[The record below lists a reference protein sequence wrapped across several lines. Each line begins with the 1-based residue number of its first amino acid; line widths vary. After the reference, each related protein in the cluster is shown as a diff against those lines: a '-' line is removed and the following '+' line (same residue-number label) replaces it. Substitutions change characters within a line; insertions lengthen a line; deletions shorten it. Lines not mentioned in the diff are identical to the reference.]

1 MFIKN
6 YLNLLSNIY
15 LEGISRA
22 QGEIRETIH
31 HLKISFKK
39 NYINQEKLN
48 NFLKEYDVC
57 GKMLTNLGKSL
68 KD

>member
-1 MFIKN
+1 
-6 YLNLLSNIY
+6 

-31 HLKISFKK
+31 HLKISFAKQ
-39 NYINQEKLN
+39 YLDQEKLN

-57 GKMLTNLGKSL
+57 GRMLTNLGKSL
-68 KD
+68 RANT